1 MLSFGPLCALGLI
14 SYGVY
19 LWHWPIYVWL
29 DAQRT
34 HLDGWALVALRI
46 AITIAVAT
54 LSYFLLEQPIRHGAI
69 PARVLRPAVP
79 ALVGLL
85 VVGLVFA
92 TASSSHEER
101 VVADPIR
108 VAIPQPAVERVLVVG
123 NSVALFLADEGFKT
137 LSTNPRI
144 DVLNRGKIGCTIVPI
159 ERVRDAQG
167 ETLHVP
173 MTWCRKDWDE
183 AEVAF
188 RPDLVVLTF
197 AEPTDSQAEIDG
209 SWTAPC
215 EPLYDSRLEAELHDA
230 IHLFASGG
238 THGGAHDGGVRQ
250 LPVQDARLVP
260 SQRLP
265 EHDHPA
271 GGGFRAGRAAR
282 RPLRLVLR
290 CARDGMPQQRGRRAA
305 PSPTPCT
312 PAARRRADRRQAHP
326 AGRRHPDRRPGPAHV
341 K

>member
-1 MLSFGPLCALGLI
+1 M
-14 SYGVY
+14 
-19 LWHWPIYVWL
+19 
-29 DAQRT
+29 
-34 HLDGWALVALRI
+34 
-46 AITIAVAT
+46 
-54 LSYFLLEQPIRHGAI
+54 
-69 PARVLRPAVP
+69 
-79 ALVGLL
+79 
-85 VVGLVFA
+85 
-92 TASSSHEER
+92 
-101 VVADPIR
+101 
-108 VAIPQPAVERVLVVG
+108 VG
-123 NSVALFLADEGFKT
+123 NSVALFLADEGFKA

-144 DVLNRGKIGCTIVPI
+144 DVLNRGKVGCTIVPI
-159 ERVRDAQG
+159 DRVRDAQG
-167 ETLHVP
+167 QTLHVP

-238 THGGAHDGGVRQ
+238 ARVVLTTAAYANTRSRR
-250 LPVQDARLVP
+250 RLVP

-271 GGGFRAGRAAR
+271 GGRFRAAQLADLFAWYCGVPETECRNNVDGVQL
-282 RPLRLVLR
+282 RPDAVHY
-290 CARDGMPQQRGRRAA
+290 RGRGARVVAKRILQVA
-305 PSPTPCT
+305 GIRTGG
-312 PAARRRADRRQAHP
+312 PAR
-326 AGRRHPDRRPGPAHV
+326 AHV